1 MATKAEEIY
10 SRTHQLMDQGM
21 SRTDAFKQIAE
32 EMGRKYDSVRGSYYS
47 HKLKAEGGG
56 SRPTRTRRRETT
68 LDAAVG
74 DARAALER
82 AIQDVD
88 QEVEVAR
95 FRAEESQ
102 AEYEALQASADERKE
117 AIGQRLQALQ

>member
-10 SRTHQLMDQGM
+10 SRTHELMGQGM
-21 SRTDAFKQIAE
+21 SRTEAFTKIAE
-32 EMGRKYDSVRGSYYS
+32 DEQRPKDSIRGAFYT
-47 HKLKAEGGG
+47 HKKKVEGGG
-56 SRPTRTRRRETT
+56 LRPTRTRRRETT